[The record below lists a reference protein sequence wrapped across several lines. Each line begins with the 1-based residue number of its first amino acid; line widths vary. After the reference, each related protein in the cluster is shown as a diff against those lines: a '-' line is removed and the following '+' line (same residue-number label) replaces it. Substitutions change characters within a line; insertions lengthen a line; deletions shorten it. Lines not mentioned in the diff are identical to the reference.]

1 MQRKRVTI
9 GVELVSKPVLL
20 FLDEPTSGLDGQS
33 SFKIVQ
39 FLRKLA
45 DAGQC
50 IICTIHQPSALLFSQ
65 FDQLLLLAYGGNTVY
80 MGPLGE
86 NGQAMITYF
95 EKNGVEHPKD
105 INPAE

>member
-1 MQRKRVTI
+1 M
-9 GVELVSKPVLL
+9 SKPVLL

-65 FDQLLLLAYGGNTVY
+65 FDQLLLLAKGGNTVY
-80 MGPLGE
+80 MGPLGK
-86 NGQAMITYF
+86 NGQTMVEYF
-95 EKNGVEHPKD
+95 EANGIQCPQD
-105 INPAE
+105 ANPAE